1 MSNSVDDAPKYLQIK
16 RALLEEIRKGNYL
29 PEQAFVTEREVCHAF
44 GVSRITA
51 VRAINDLVL
60 EGVLVRK
67 RGVGTFVAAS
77 TGPHRQDGSGD
88 LIAGVFREIRGH
100 HVLEIVAGIEKAC
113 AESGAR
119 LLLFDSASRPEQEI
133 ANLRKAR
140 DAGARGLI
148 VYPVPGHANASAFG
162 GIGPIVAV
170 DRYHPSA
177 PTDAVLPD
185 SFQAARLVTGHLLE
199 AGHRSIALLWAE
211 VDCTSVRD
219 LEVGFRRAMV
229 EHGLEIEPETTALRS
244 YAARGE
250 RSRHALLRSWLAS
263 QSSPTAFIAANSH
276 TLQVLRSDLLAL
288 GIDVDAVALGAFGND
303 NPPALEAMGAVGAA
317 LPSAAMGLAAA
328 QLLLDRIAGRRQGPP
343 VHRTLPVHLTAAAGL
358 IRPTSAAPNPKFDI
372 SNHRV

>member
-1 MSNSVDDAPKYLQIK
+1 MSNSLDDAPKYVQIK
-16 RALLEEIRKGNYL
+16 RALMEEIHKGNYL
-29 PEQAFVTEREVCHAF
+29 PGHSFVTEREVCHTF

-67 RGVGTFVAAS
+67 RGVGTFVAGSA
-77 TGPHRQDGSGD
+77 GPPRQDGTGV
-88 LIAGVFREIRGH
+88 LIAGIFREIRGH

-113 AESGAR
+113 AESGAS
-119 LLLFDSASRPEQEI
+119 LLLFDSASRAEHEV
-133 ANLRKAR
+133 ANFHKAR
-140 DAGARGLI
+140 DAGAQGLI
-148 VYPVPGHANASAFG
+148 VYPVAGHANAAAFQAP
-162 GIGPIVAV
+162 GPLVAV

-199 AGHRSIALLWAE
+199 AGHRSIALLWGE
-211 VDCTSVRD
+211 LECTSVRD
-219 LEVGFRRAMV
+219 HEVGFRRAMMDY
-229 EHGLEIEPETTALRS
+229 GLEIDAETTALRS
-244 YAARGE
+244 YAARSE

-263 QSSPTAFIAANSH
+263 PGPPTAFIAANSH

-317 LPSAAMGLAAA
+317 LPSAAMGAAA
-328 QLLLDRIAGRRQGPP
+328 TQLLLDRIANRREGPP
-343 VHRTLPVHLTAAAGL
+343 VHRTLPVHLTGAVV
-358 IRPTSAAPNPKFDI
+358 P
-372 SNHRV
+372 V